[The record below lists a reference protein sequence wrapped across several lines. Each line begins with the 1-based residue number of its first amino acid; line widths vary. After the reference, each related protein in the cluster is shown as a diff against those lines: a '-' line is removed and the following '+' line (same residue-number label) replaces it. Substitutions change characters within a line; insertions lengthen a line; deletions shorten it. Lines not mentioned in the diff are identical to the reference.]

1 MDCRNDGG
9 IIEIVWDE
17 TITFYGEKESTVMDS
32 CQLKDGSCTTAV
44 SGTNMEGRLE
54 DLCGKQV
61 RCTVEFEQTWVEDEC
76 GINTLNYLELVYK
89 CVIPGT
95 IFYLLYEQ
103 FGVSAKVILFLKSQ
117 LLLYSFKMHVACNAI
132 IYIYGPIYG
141 R

>member
-1 MDCRNDGG
+1 MYHCIHLYIKIILIIFDFTGNFTLHNTVACTNPDHYDLVMDCRNDGG
-9 IIEIVWDE
+9 IIEIIWDE
-17 TITFYGEKESTVMDS
+17 TVTFYGEKESTVMDS

-95 IFYLLYEQ
+95 ILY
-103 FGVSAKVILFLKSQ
+103 FL
-117 LLLYSFKMHVACNAI
+117 
-132 IYIYGPIYG
+132 
-141 R
+141 